1 MQDGRAVPNP
11 IRRILAG
18 VRRPSTGVSVSRL
31 HGIPWR
37 TILFFLT
44 PALALYLAF
53 ILYPVY
59 KTFYNSFHVLNMAK
73 GMQAEYVGWQHYIK
87 ILTEDN
93 TFILAAKHS
102 LTWGIVSPLL
112 EIPLG
117 LLLAFLLF
125 SRVPFGRFFRIA
137 WFSPI
142 LLSYVV
148 VGIFWRWIYNNEWG
162 MVNEG
167 LRALGLNMLATN
179 WLGNIDTALP
189 ALIVVTTWMFTGFN
203 MVVLLA
209 ALHSLPPDLI
219 DAARVD
225 GANHL
230 QLFWHVIVPMLRGTI
245 VNLLILCFIGKMKL
259 FDLVWVMTRGGP
271 MWSTETVATYV
282 IKRAFQWRTL
292 DLGYPSAI
300 AVLWFVVILSMA
312 LIFTRMLQRREALE
326 F

>member
-1 MQDGRAVPNP
+1 
-11 IRRILAG
+11 
-18 VRRPSTGVSVSRL
+18 
-31 HGIPWR
+31 
-37 TILFFLT
+37 
-44 PALALYLAF
+44 
-53 ILYPVY
+53 
-59 KTFYNSFHVLNMAK
+59 MAK
-73 GMQAEYVGWQHYIK
+73 GMESEFVGLQHYAE
-87 ILTEDN
+87 ILTEDD

-102 LTWGIVSPLL
+102 LAWGFVSPLL

-117 LLLAFLLF
+117 LLLAFILY
-125 SRVPFGRFFRIA
+125 SRVPFGRFFRVA

-148 VGIFWRWIYNNEWG
+148 VGIFWRWIFNNDWG
-162 MVNEG
+162 MVNEA
-167 LRALGLNMLATN
+167 LRSVGMGALATN
-179 WLGNIDTALP
+179 WLGDIDTALP

-203 MVVLLA
+203 LVVLLA
-209 ALHSLPPDLI
+209 ALHSLPRELI

-225 GANHL
+225 GANNL
-230 QLFWHVIVPMLRGTI
+230 QLVWYVIVPMLRGTI

-282 IKRAFQWRTL
+282 IKRAFHWRTL

-300 AVLWFVVILSMA
+300 AVLWFVVILALA
-312 LIFTRMLQRREALE
+312 LIFTRILQRRQALE